1 LKPESVSTKQER
13 IATLAREN
21 PAMAFTSLNHY
32 LDVEWM
38 EYAFKC
44 TRKDG
49 AVGVDGQTAEGY
61 AANLRQNL
69 LGLIDRLKSGRYRA
83 PPVRR
88 HYIDKAGGGQRGL
101 GIPSFEDK
109 VAQRA
114 IVMLL
119 EPIYEQTFLGCSF
132 GYRPGRNAHQ
142 ALQVL
147 RTGIMRQQGYWV
159 LEVDIRRY
167 FDSIPFAPLREI
179 LAKRVTDGVVR
190 RLIDKWLKAG
200 VLEAGQ
206 VHYPE
211 AGTPQGGVVSPI
223 LSNAFLHHV
232 IDEWF
237 TQQVQPRL
245 RGPSTLVRFCDD
257 FVMLFAHRDDAER
270 VQKVLGKR
278 LGKFGLQ
285 LHPDKT
291 RLVNFRP
298 VGSLSE
304 GEDKMLP
311 TTFAFL
317 GFAHVWGISRKGNKV
332 VRQFTAKERFG
343 RSLKAFNQQCRR
355 MMHWPLKAQY
365 DRLCRMLKG
374 HYGYFGITGN
384 FRRLVR
390 LHHEVRRVWRR
401 WLSRRSSKSSLTW
414 ERYGRV
420 LQRLALPLPR
430 IVHRYT
436 LA

>member
-1 LKPESVSTKQER
+1 MKPESVSTKQER

-147 RTGIMRQQGYWV
+147 RTGIMRQQDYWV

-211 AGTPQGGVVSPI
+211 AGTPQGGVVTP
-223 LSNAFLHHV
+223 L
-232 IDEWF
+232 
-237 TQQVQPRL
+237 T
-245 RGPSTLVRFCDD
+245 
-257 FVMLFAHRDDAER
+257 
-270 VQKVLGKR
+270 QKVIS
-278 LGKFGLQ
+278 
-285 LHPDKT
+285 
-291 RLVNFRP
+291 
-298 VGSLSE
+298 SLS
-304 GEDKMLP
+304 
-311 TTFAFL
+311 
-317 GFAHVWGISRKGNKV
+317 V
-332 VRQFTAKERFG
+332 
-343 RSLKAFNQQCRR
+343 
-355 MMHWPLKAQY
+355 
-365 DRLCRMLKG
+365 
-374 HYGYFGITGN
+374 
-384 FRRLVR
+384 
-390 LHHEVRRVWRR
+390 
-401 WLSRRSSKSSLTW
+401 
-414 ERYGRV
+414 
-420 LQRLALPLPR
+420 
-430 IVHRYT
+430 
-436 LA
+436 